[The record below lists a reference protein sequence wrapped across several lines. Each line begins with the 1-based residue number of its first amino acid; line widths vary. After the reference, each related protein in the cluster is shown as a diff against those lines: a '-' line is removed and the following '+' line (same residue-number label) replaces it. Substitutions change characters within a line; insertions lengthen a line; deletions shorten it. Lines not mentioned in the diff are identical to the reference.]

1 MGGGNVL
8 VSAAP
13 PPSQGHKM
21 LIRIAA
27 AIALMTGV
35 AAEAQ
40 QAAQPAKPNL
50 QQLLSAGYDLKAVTP
65 AEGPCGNQPANR
77 TQSCRREYYYLQS
90 PRKDAIFRC
99 ELGLW
104 NGRIV
109 QDCNRV

>member
-1 MGGGNVL
+1 
-8 VSAAP
+8 
-13 PPSQGHKM
+13 M

-27 AIALMTGV
+27 AFALMTSV

-40 QAAQPAKPNL
+40 QAPPPAKPGL
-50 QQLLSAGYDLKAVTP
+50 QQLLSAGYDLKSVTP
-65 AEGPCGNQPANR
+65 ADGPCGNQPAN
-77 TQSCRREYYYLQS
+77 QSLRCRREFYYLQS

-104 NGRIV
+104 NAQIV

>member
-1 MGGGNVL
+1 MCWFQPRHL
-8 VSAAP
+8 AI
-13 PPSQGHKM
+13 SQGPKM

-27 AIALMTGV
+27 AFALMTSV

-40 QAAQPAKPNL
+40 QAPPPKPGL
-50 QQLLSAGYDLKAVTP
+50 QDLLRAGYDLKSVTP

-109 QDCNRV
+109 QDCNRVA

>member
-1 MGGGNVL
+1 
-8 VSAAP
+8 
-13 PPSQGHKM
+13 M
-21 LIRIAA
+21 LFRIAA
-27 AIALMTGV
+27 ALSLTTSF
-35 AAEAQ
+35 AAAAQ
-40 QAAQPAKPNL
+40 QPSGAPARPNL

-77 TQSCRREYYYLQS
+77 GQLCRREYYYLQS

-109 QDCNRV
+109 QECNRI